1 MRVLRGLGLFVAG
14 AVVSL
19 TATTFAQNQTPNRG
33 IVGLNHVGLSVPDL
47 DKAVEYYTK
56 TMGFP
61 EAFRFVNASG
71 QVQLVYVQV
80 SKDTFVELQP
90 ANAQR
95 PPGIT
100 HFGLHVENMAAATA
114 MFKARGAAVGETTVS
129 GTKAILSNIVDPN
142 GVRAELAELPPDW
155 PDPDF
160 KAGPLL
166 VCRALTG
173 NSRQVEVSLRPGARK
188 RQTGNAPSPADLCE
202 AHLVATADKPIV
214 ATRQL
219 GCFDKVPGND
229 GSARLGYLAAQGYD
243 WRADDMARPCES
255 REEFA
260 PPADQ
265 FLALHRLRFT

>member
-14 AVVSL
+14 AVVGL
-19 TATTFAQNQTPNRG
+19 TATTFAQNQTPNQG

-80 SKDTFVELQP
+80 SQNTFVELQP

-114 MFKARGAAVGETTVS
+114 MFKARGAAVGETTLS
-129 GTKAILSNIVDPN
+129 GTRPSFPISSTPTAFARNWPN
-142 GVRAELAELPPDW
+142 
-155 PDPDF
+155 
-160 KAGPLL
+160 
-166 VCRALTG
+166 CRRSPFTG
-173 NSRQVEVSLRPGARK
+173 RQWNG
-188 RQTGNAPSPADLCE
+188 GD
-202 AHLVATADKPIV
+202 
-214 ATRQL
+214 
-219 GCFDKVPGND
+219 
-229 GSARLGYLAAQGYD
+229 
-243 WRADDMARPCES
+243 
-255 REEFA
+255 
-260 PPADQ
+260 
-265 FLALHRLRFT
+265 